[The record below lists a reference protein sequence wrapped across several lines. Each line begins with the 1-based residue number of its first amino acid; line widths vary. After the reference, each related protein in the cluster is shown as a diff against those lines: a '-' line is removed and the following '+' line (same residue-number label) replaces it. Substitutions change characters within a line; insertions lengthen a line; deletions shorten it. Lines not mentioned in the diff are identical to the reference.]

1 MELCF
6 EADDVLFGS
15 HRENFRVELTLG
27 LSNLKDQFFVAVVK
41 FEAVY
46 AAFGV
51 KNSDLSGM
59 DLRHKVVLHFWVLII
74 TLVSDQLFWS
84 LAVVQN
90 HVEEDAFTAIVV
102 LKSYQASNIFH
113 IFFFN
118 LRRKLKRQAC
128 ELNVGL

>member
-27 LSNLKDQFFVAVVK
+27 LSNLKDQFFVTVVK

-51 KNSDLSGM
+51 KNPDLSGM

-74 TLVSDQLFWS
+74 TMVSDLLFWS

-102 LKSYQASNIFH
+102 LKSYQASNILH
-113 IFFFN
+113 IFFFI

>member
-6 EADDVLFGS
+6 EADDELFGS

-51 KNSDLSGM
+51 KNPDLSGM
-59 DLRHKVVLHFWVLII
+59 GLRHKVVLHFWVLII
-74 TLVSDQLFWS
+74 TLVSDLLFWS

-102 LKSYQASNIFH
+102 LKSYQAAKIFH
-113 IFFFN
+113 IFFLN
-118 LRRKLKRQAC
+118 LRWKLKRRAC
-128 ELNVGL
+128 EFKSGL

>member
-27 LSNLKDQFFVAVVK
+27 LSNLKDQFFVTVVK

-51 KNSDLSGM
+51 KNPDLSGM
-59 DLRHKVVLHFWVLII
+59 GLRHKVVLHF
-74 TLVSDQLFWS
+74 
-84 LAVVQN
+84 
-90 HVEEDAFTAIVV
+90 
-102 LKSYQASNIFH
+102 
-113 IFFFN
+113 
-118 LRRKLKRQAC
+118 
-128 ELNVGL
+128 

>member
-46 AAFGV
+46 AAFRI
-51 KNSDLSGM
+51 KNPDLSGM
-59 DLRHKVVLHFWVLII
+59 GLRHKVVLHFWVLTI
-74 TLVSDQLFWS
+74 TLVSDLLSWS

-90 HVEEDAFTAIVV
+90 HVEEDSFTAIVV
-102 LKSYQASNIFH
+102 LKTYQASTIFH
-113 IFFFN
+113 IFYFN
-118 LRRKLKRQAC
+118 LRWKLERPAC
-128 ELNVGL
+128 EFNVGL

>member
-6 EADDVLFGS
+6 EADDELFGS

-46 AAFGV
+46 AAFGE
-51 KNSDLSGM
+51 KNPDLSGM
-59 DLRHKVVLHFWVLII
+59 GLRHKVVLHFWVLII

-102 LKSYQASNIFH
+102 LKSYQASNILH

>member
-74 TLVSDQLFWS
+74 TLVSDLLFWS

-102 LKSYQASNIFH
+102 LKSYKASNILH

>member
-6 EADDVLFGS
+6 KADDVLFGS

-27 LSNLKDQFFVAVVK
+27 LSNLKDQFFVTVVK

-46 AAFGV
+46 AAFGE
-51 KNSDLSGM
+51 KNPELSGM
-59 DLRHKVVLHFWVLII
+59 GLRHKVVLHFWVLII

-102 LKSYQASNIFH
+102 LKSYQASNILH

>member
-27 LSNLKDQFFVAVVK
+27 LSNLKDQFFVTVVK

-51 KNSDLSGM
+51 KNPDLSGM
-59 DLRHKVVLHFWVLII
+59 GLRHKVVLHFWVLII
-74 TLVSDQLFWS
+74 TLVSDLLFWS

-102 LKSYQASNIFH
+102 LKSYQVSNIFH

>member
-1 MELCF
+1 MELSF
-6 EADDVLFGS
+6 EADDVLFGG
-15 HRENFRVELTLG
+15 HREHFRVDFTCG
-27 LSNLKDQFFVAVVK
+27 LSNLKDQFFVTVVK

-51 KNSDLSGM
+51 ENPDLSGM

-74 TLVSDQLFWS
+74 TMVSDLLFWS

-102 LKSYQASNIFH
+102 LKSYQASNILL